1 MHLMGLRGCDESY
14 GGSFVRDESI
24 EIEQPPASHRNRAR
38 PLRTERTT
46 PLVPFRTSLWAQER
60 MKDVPH
66 FRVIITLAQSLGV
79 SESSSNIQK

>member
-24 EIEQPPASHRNRAR
+24 EIEQPQPPTEIGR
-38 PLRTERTT
+38 PLRAERTT

-60 MKDVPH
+60 MKGVPH
-66 FRVIITLAQSLGV
+66 FRVITLAQSLGV